1 MVQVFN
7 EKELQ
12 AALCAPAAE
21 PEIIEIEVMESFS
34 VSAQITIDGSAAIR
48 GVKSCGTARPSSSL
62 SSAEASVKKPVLSRA
77 PGFSGILFVIKEG
90 KVSFQ
95 NLTIDGGDSGAA
107 ACTSDKAPV
116 FLLSGGSLS
125 LEQSIVVQS
134 AAVSGATSQSVVK
147 QSTASQSATMQSAV
161 IQGADSQ
168 NPRPAKSGPAAS
180 LLLQHLMCDK
190 GAETIAA
197 EKENLQLQKTS
208 SHASKTTLR
217 PSPLIRAL
225 RLHGQNPDAIGN
237 RWRAE
242 SQDIAEI
249 PGIAENTNAAGSL
262 CAANSLNGDT
272 DSLNGDTD
280 SPSSSG
286 AVSAA
291 STPYAD
297 IFPSAATFIKGH
309 KVLFSAGNSCAFP
322 PVRHMPRAIL
332 ADTGDSPV
340 IPSQVPEKR
349 GFIFTGWRVE
359 SLETPWTENLLQ
371 PGDRIENLSEN
382 LNLTAVWKAAD

>member
-21 PEIIEIEVMESFS
+21 PEIIEIEVMGSFS

-95 NLTIDGGDSGAA
+95 NLTIDGGSA
-107 ACTSDKAPV
+107 ACASDKAPV

-134 AAVSGATSQSVVK
+134 AAVPSTVSQSTVSQSTVSQSTVSQSV
-147 QSTASQSATMQSAV
+147 AV
-161 IQGADSQ
+161 QGADSQ

-208 SHASKTTLR
+208 SHASKTTLQ

-242 SQDIAEI
+242 SQDIAEL
-249 PGIAENTNAAGSL
+249 PGIAENTSAASPL
-262 CAANSLNGDT
+262 CAADSLSGDT

>member
-48 GVKSCGTARPSSSL
+48 GVKSCATACPSSSL
-62 SSAEASVKKPVLSRA
+62 SSAEVSAKNPVLSRA

-95 NLTIDGGDSGAA
+95 NLTIDGGSAVCAGMRRNGNSFDS
-107 ACTSDKAPV
+107 APV

-125 LEQSIVVQS
+125 LEQSAVIQS

-147 QSTASQSATMQSAV
+147 QSTASQSAV
-161 IQGADSQ
+161 IQSADSQ
-168 NPRPAKSGPAAS
+168 NPRPVKSGLAAS
-180 LLLQHLMCDK
+180 LLLQHLTRSTDS
-190 GAETIAA
+190 ETIAA
-197 EKENLQLQKTS
+197 EKENLRS
-208 SHASKTTLR
+208 
-217 PSPLIRAL
+217 SPLIRAL

-242 SQDIAEI
+242 SQDIAEL
-249 PGIAENTNAAGSL
+249 PGIAENTSAASPL
-262 CAANSLNGDT
+262 CAADSLSGDT

-322 PVRHMPRAIL
+322 PVRRMPRAIL

-349 GFIFTGWRVE
+349 GFIFAGWRVE
-359 SLETPWTENLLQ
+359 SIETPWGENLLQ

>member
-21 PEIIEIEVMESFS
+21 PEIIEIEVMGSFS

-95 NLTIDGGDSGAA
+95 NLTIDGGSA
-107 ACTSDKAPV
+107 ACASDKAPV

-134 AAVSGATSQSVVK
+134 AAVPSTVSQSTVSQSTVSQSV
-147 QSTASQSATMQSAV
+147 AV
-161 IQGADSQ
+161 QGADSQ

-208 SHASKTTLR
+208 SHASKTTLQ

-242 SQDIAEI
+242 SQDIAE
-249 PGIAENTNAAGSL
+249 NTNAAGSL
-262 CAANSLNGDT
+262 CAANSLNGDTDSLNGDT

-349 GFIFTGWRVE
+349 GFIFAGWRVE

>member
-95 NLTIDGGDSGAA
+95 NLTIDGGSA
-107 ACTSDKAPV
+107 ACASDKAPV

-134 AAVSGATSQSVVK
+134 AAVPSTVSQSTVSQSTVSQSTVSQSV
-147 QSTASQSATMQSAV
+147 AV
-161 IQGADSQ
+161 QGADSQ

-197 EKENLQLQKTS
+197 EKENLQ
-208 SHASKTTLR
+208 

-249 PGIAENTNAAGSL
+249 PGIGENTNAASPL
-262 CAANSLNGDT
+262 CAA
-272 DSLNGDTD
+272 DSLSGDTD

-359 SLETPWTENLLQ
+359 SLETPWTENLLH